1 MLRRRRRG
9 GAAVSARSRPGAPA
23 AAAPRASAWTRSL
36 SQSESEL
43 GFWRGGSAGVLVLAE
58 RLVEG
63 GKREMAVGDALRR
76 LCEEVGW
83 SYAVFWKAIGAADP
97 V

>member
-1 MLRRRRRG
+1 MLVCSHVLFQFQASQREGSERDCRRR
-9 GAAVSARSRPGAPA
+9 PA
-23 AAAPRASAWTRSL
+23 
-36 SQSESEL
+36 EEL
-43 GFWRGGSAGVLVLAE
+43 GFSSCVAG
-58 RLVEG
+58 
-63 GKREMAVGDALRR
+63 MAVGDALRR

>member
-1 MLRRRRRG
+1 MARRG
-9 GAAVSARSRPGAPA
+9 
-23 AAAPRASAWTRSL
+23 
-36 SQSESEL
+36 
-43 GFWRGGSAGVLVLAE
+43 AGVLVLAE

-76 LCEEVGW
+76 LCEEIGW

>member
-1 MLRRRRRG
+1 M
-9 GAAVSARSRPGAPA
+9 
-23 AAAPRASAWTRSL
+23 
-36 SQSESEL
+36 EEL
-43 GFWRGGSAGVLVLAE
+43 GFSSCVAG
-58 RLVEG
+58 
-63 GKREMAVGDALRR
+63 MAVGDALRR

>member
-1 MLRRRRRG
+1 MPSRGGRRRPSLLVCSHVLFQFQAGQREGSEGDCRR
-9 GAAVSARSRPGAPA
+9 RPA
-23 AAAPRASAWTRSL
+23 
-36 SQSESEL
+36 EEL
-43 GFWRGGSAGVLVLAE
+43 GFSSCVAG
-58 RLVEG
+58 
-63 GKREMAVGDALRR
+63 MAVGDALRR